1 MKKIIFLIFFLVYI
15 VPNHSLA
22 GKPRVYFSYNQF
34 YSVTDGPYIETYL
47 QFDASSLAFTATDA
61 AQYTAT
67 VNILMIFKHRDNI
80 FDFRKYDLTSP
91 SISDPAANFFAFID
105 QQRFTVKS
113 DTIDLEITISNPT
126 QHDES
131 ISHTERIIV
140 QFDPNLI
147 QLSSTQLVEKFERT
161 TQVGPQTKSGVNITP
176 YVDNFYPS
184 LVNKLTFYQEIYN
197 AEKVLGQG
205 EPFLVQSFIEVF
217 ETNKALAVFNRFK
230 RETAKTVNVVFTEFD
245 ISQLPSGNY
254 NLVVEIKDKNNALLC
269 NRKTFFQRS
278 NPKLQLSET
287 DFRDKNIANT
297 FVEQIANLDSLVYFV
312 KALGPISSHSQREL
326 ANNLTLNK
334 NQVIL
339 QQYFL
344 HFWEE
349 RNPVS
354 PQAEWSKYYLEL
366 CKADAAFK
374 TRVKRGYETDRGR
387 VYLQYGPPNSITPS
401 YNEPSTIPYEI
412 WHYYVING
420 QRNKR
425 FVFATRDLV
434 TNDFDLI
441 HSDMVGEILNQR
453 WQLELHSTVLRG
465 WDVDAETV
473 EPHWGSRS
481 RDYFLDPR

>member
-1 MKKIIFLIFFLVYI
+1 MNRLIFPVLFLVLI
-15 VPNHSLA
+15 VPGLLLA

-34 YSVTDGPYIETYL
+34 YSLTDGPYIETYL
-47 QFDASSLAFTATDA
+47 QFDASSLAFSATNDN
-61 AQYTAT
+61 QYNAT
-67 VNILMIFKHRDNI
+67 VNILMMLKHHDNI
-80 FDFRKYDLTSP
+80 IDFRKYDLKSP
-91 SISDPAANFFAFID
+91 SISDPLENLFAFID
-105 QQRFTVKS
+105 QQRFAVRP
-113 DTIDLEITISNPT
+113 DTFDLEIIISNSRQP
-126 QHDES
+126 DDF
-131 ISHTERIIV
+131 INHTERIIV

-147 QLSSTQLVEKFERT
+147 QLSSTQLVDKFERA
-161 TQVGPQTKSGVNITP
+161 TQIGPQTKSGVNITP

-184 LVNKLTFYQEIYN
+184 SINKLIFYQEIYN
-197 AEKVLGQG
+197 TEKVLGLG
-205 EPFLVQSFIEVF
+205 GPFLIQCFIEVF
-217 ETNKALAVFNRFK
+217 ETSKALVAFNRFK
-230 RETAKTVNVVFTEFD
+230 RESAKPVNIVFTEFD

-278 NPKLQLSET
+278 NPKIKLSET
-287 DFRDKNIANT
+287 DFRDKNIAHT
-297 FVEQIANLDSLVYFV
+297 FVEKITNLDSLVYFV
-312 KALGPISSHSQREL
+312 KALSPISSHSQREL
-326 ANNLTLNK
+326 ANNLALNR
-334 NQVIL
+334 NQTIL
-339 QQYFL
+339 QQYFMY
-344 HFWEE
+344 FWEE
-349 RNPVS
+349 RNPLS
-354 PQAEWSKYYLEL
+354 PEAEWNKYYIEL

-401 YNEPSTIPYEI
+401 YNEPSAIPYEI
-412 WHYYVING
+412 WHYYTING

-465 WDVDAETV
+465 WDVDTETV